1 MNEVSSHVKLNKVE
15 SSSKNDI
22 KYLLEVGNKQYFV
35 GELIYFIIIQ
45 LQAKNTLEKIS
56 IDVNLKFKPDAL
68 LTGSDIQDIVNNN
81 IKPLGV
87 FEYNYDESKIN
98 TSVKAKITLLSAK
111 TINRICSPIK
121 YLFSPL
127 SFFTITLFLVLLN
140 LYFVFWTENP
150 LIKFDY
156 SSGGIITYLLIYP
169 ILIIITLIH
178 ELGHSAATL
187 KFNVQ
192 PKSIGFGFYYLL
204 PVLYTDISGI
214 WRLSKMKKVIINL
227 AGIYMQLLAN
237 GLIFITTLFL
247 RNNLITNFLHYIVLA
262 NFSIIIIN
270 LLPFIKY
277 DAYWIYSDL
286 SGINNLQSKSIK
298 FLKETFSRIIRNEN
312 IDIKKIKTSL
322 IVYSIFRLT
331 FFIII
336 YYFILKAFISE
347 IRDFHVFLEILKY
360 FNFSSLTIFYI
371 IRVLFLYTFGFAVI
385 YSLIKMVLA
394 RFLKL

>member
-247 RNNLITNFLHYIVLA
+247 RNNIITNFLHYIVLA
-262 NFSIIIIN
+262 NFSSLDEYKNLSDMIIKEIREERSELTPDLPTLLEKDIN
-270 LLPFIKY
+270 LVASVRRGIVVPKGTPEEIVTIIENSLQGIANDEEFIQ
-277 DAYWIYSDL
+277 DL
-286 SGINNLQSKSIK
+286 ENQGID
-298 FLKETFSRIIRNEN
+298 T
-312 IDIKKIKTSL
+312 
-322 IVYSIFRLT
+322 
-331 FFIII
+331 
-336 YYFILKAFISE
+336 
-347 IRDFHVFLEILKY
+347 
-360 FNFSSLTIFYI
+360 
-371 IRVLFLYTFGFAVI
+371 LFLGQEDYKAYLEQVDTNTAKI
-385 YSLIKMVLA
+385 ADQLQ
-394 RFLKL
+394 

>member
-1 MNEVSSHVKLNKVE
+1 
-15 SSSKNDI
+15 
-22 KYLLEVGNKQYFV
+22 
-35 GELIYFIIIQ
+35 
-45 LQAKNTLEKIS
+45 
-56 IDVNLKFKPDAL
+56 
-68 LTGSDIQDIVNNN
+68 
-81 IKPLGV
+81 
-87 FEYNYDESKIN
+87 
-98 TSVKAKITLLSAK
+98 
-111 TINRICSPIK
+111 
-121 YLFSPL
+121 
-127 SFFTITLFLVLLN
+127 
-140 LYFVFWTENP
+140 VFWTENP

-247 RNNLITNFLHYIVLA
+247 RNNIITNFLHYIVLA